1 LKNLN
6 NVTDSLDM
14 LGAELTNSF
23 LHFYRITFSGLESEE
38 SAPFVTSN
46 FKLEKNIM
54 FAVLG

>member
-1 LKNLN
+1 
-6 NVTDSLDM
+6 M

-38 SAPFVTSN
+38 SAPFLTSN
-46 FKLEKNIM
+46 FKLEKNRM